1 MSTSEHIVK
10 SYDEELQRLNQELLN
25 MGALIDAQLA
35 AVINAVIKVDG
46 ELAAEVVEQDHAV
59 DQFEHDIDEQ
69 AIRVLALRQP
79 IARDLRDVISAL
91 KIASDLE
98 RIGDYAANIAKRT
111 IALSQIAPA
120 KPIRFIPAMGRL
132 ARTLTRDVIDAFAKR
147 DTKKAVA
154 VWMRDVE
161 IDEMYTGLFRQ
172 LLTYMMED
180 PRSITAGTHL
190 LFMAKNIE
198 RIGDHATN
206 IAETVYYMVNGEPLK
221 ESRPKEDESIDAIA

>member
-1 MSTSEHIVK
+1 MSASEHIVK
-10 SYDEELQRLNQELLN
+10 SYDEELQRLNQELLK
-25 MGALIDAQLA
+25 MGGLIEAQLA
-35 AVINAVIKVDG
+35 AAISAVAKLDG
-46 ELAAEVVEQDHAV
+46 ELAAEVVEQDREV
-59 DQFEHDIDEQ
+59 DQFERDIGEQ

-79 IARDLRDVISAL
+79 IARDLRDVVSAL
-91 KIASDLE
+91 KIVSDLE

-111 IALSQIAPA
+111 IVLSQTAPA
-120 KPIRFIPAMGRL
+120 KPIRFITSMGRL
-132 ARTLTRDVIDAFAKR
+132 AQTLTKDVIDAFAKR
-147 DTKKAVA
+147 DAKKAVA
-154 VWMRDVE
+154 VWLRDVE

-206 IAETVYYMVNGEPLK
+206 IAETVYYMVNGESLK
-221 ESRPKEDESIDAIA
+221 ESRPKGNESIDAIA

>member
-1 MSTSEHIVK
+1 MSASEHIVK

-25 MGALIDAQLA
+25 MGSLIDAQLA
-35 AVINAVIKVDG
+35 AAINAVAKVDS
-46 ELAAEVVEQDHAV
+46 ELAAEVVEQDRTV
-59 DQFEHDIDEQ
+59 DQLEHDIDEQ

-79 IARDLRDVISAL
+79 IARDLRDVVSAL

-111 IALSQIAPA
+111 IAISQTTPA

-147 DTKKAVA
+147 DAKKAVA

-221 ESRPKEDESIDAIA
+221 KSRPKGEESIDAIA